1 MNIARHSQAST
12 AEVILTQSGT
22 ILRGSLADDGVGFEL
37 AGAENDQGIGLAS
50 MKGRIE
56 KLGGELKIQSSPGN
70 GAKISFVL
78 PLVATGAEA

>member
-1 MNIARHSQAST
+1 
-12 AEVILTQSGT
+12 
-22 ILRGSLADDGVGFEL
+22 VGFEL
-37 AGAENDQGIGLAS
+37 AGGENDQGIGLAS

-56 KLGGELKIQSSPGN
+56 KLGGELQIQSSPGN